1 VNRDASESGV
11 GSIAWRLGAAL
22 ALISVL
28 SFAAMAIYVY
38 AAIQSNYEQR
48 DADELRSK
56 AELVRSVVREAGA
69 IARLEGDAYRRL
81 RDVIVGHRGLSL
93 VLQDA
98 SGRQLLVVPEA
109 EAPPFALHAGAAGDD
124 VMRTL
129 IARGG
134 GGENTYRVLGGRAS
148 TRDGEIRYL
157 LLLDV
162 SAEVEI
168 VQRHLRSISAA
179 AVVASALSV
188 VLGIVVVRRNLRP
201 LQAIT
206 AAARRV
212 SATNLAVDLP
222 TAGLPHELRMLAE
235 ALNRMLLSLRESF
248 NRLSEFSADLAHEL
262 RAPVTNMIGL
272 AQVTLAKPRSADEY
286 RLVLESN
293 IEECERLSRMVSD
306 MLFLARMD
314 RPGEPLNRSEFDAAD
329 EVRHVTEFFEPV
341 LADRNMSIAAS
352 GSAEV
357 SADREMVRRAITNL
371 ISNAIRHTAD
381 GGRVV
386 VEIRQRTGRV
396 EIAVRNPGPVI
407 TAQHLSRV
415 FERFYRVDP
424 SRSGGGS
431 GLGLPIVKSIAEAH
445 GGRVTVTSE
454 PDRGTEFVL
463 ELPSATPPSALPPQV
478 TRGEGR
484 VQPERSRGHA
494 S

>member
-1 VNRDASESGV
+1 MNRYDEPWA

-22 ALISVL
+22 AFISVL

-38 AAIQSNYEQR
+38 AAIQGNHEQR

-56 AELVRSVVREAGA
+56 AEFVRNVIQEAGA
-69 IARLEGDAYRRL
+69 IERLEGEAYRRV
-81 RDVIVGHRGLSL
+81 RDVILGHRGLSL

-109 EAPPFALHAGAAGDD
+109 EMPPFALHAGAAGEDA
-124 VMRTL
+124 VRTL
-129 IARGG
+129 VARDG
-134 GGENTYRVLGGRAS
+134 GGETTYRALRGRAS
-148 TRDGEIRYL
+148 TRDGAIRYL

-168 VQRHLRSISAA
+168 VQRHLRSIAAA
-179 AVVASALSV
+179 AVVASVLSV
-188 VLGIVVVRRNLRP
+188 VLGILVVRRNLRP

-206 AAARRV
+206 AAARQV

-222 TAGLPHELRMLAE
+222 TAGLPQELRVLAE
-235 ALNRMLLSLRESF
+235 ALNRMLSSLRESF
-248 NRLSEFSADLAHEL
+248 DRLSEFSADLAHEL

-314 RPGEPLNRSEFDAAD
+314 RPGEPLNRSEFDPAD

-341 LADRNMSIAAS
+341 LEDRNMSIAAS
-352 GSAEV
+352 GSSEV

-371 ISNAIRHTAD
+371 ISNAIRHTED
-381 GGRVV
+381 GGRVE

-396 EIAVRNPGPVI
+396 ELAVRNPGPAI
-407 TAQHLSRV
+407 PPQHLSRV

-463 ELPSATPPSALPPQV
+463 ELPSATPASGFP
-478 TRGEGR
+478 RR
-484 VQPERSRGHA
+484 VSRVESVAKPEAGKSHA